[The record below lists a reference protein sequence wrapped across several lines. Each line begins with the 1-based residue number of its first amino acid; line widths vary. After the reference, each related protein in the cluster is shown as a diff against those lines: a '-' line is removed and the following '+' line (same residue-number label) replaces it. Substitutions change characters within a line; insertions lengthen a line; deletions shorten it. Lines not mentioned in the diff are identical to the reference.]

1 MAGGGDGAIYSAVE
15 TLRQQGAL
23 LLISFME
30 DHNVHNVHDVNDDHD
45 FSDSDHCQPISV
57 TNSCC

>member
-23 LLISFME
+23 LLICFMDE
-30 DHNVHNVHDVNDDHD
+30 DNVHDVHDVNDDHD
-45 FSDSDHCQPISV
+45 FSDSSPIIV
-57 TNSCC
+57 NPFQ